1 MKLYLRIW
9 LAIVLTIAI
18 FAVVAGLFARNHSEN
33 LREQMRDQI
42 REQYRGAYSDL
53 EIKDSSGK
61 VVGRAKPPARRSPA
75 DLDAALGGGGSPML
89 DAPLPKR
96 AYTIALD
103 NGQQLELVLPNRPPP
118 RFMRPDAPWY
128 FSPWGFVWALGLMAI
143 AVGLGAY
150 PIVRRLT
157 RRLEA
162 LQNGVDQWGA
172 GRLSARVP
180 VEGTDEVASLAKK
193 FNHAATQIETLVT
206 SHKSLLA
213 NASHELRSP
222 LARIRMA
229 LALLQAT
236 PDKAEGVASEL
247 TRQEIGRNIQ
257 ELDSL
262 IEEILLASRLDSP
275 EASIGTPES
284 FDLMGL
290 AAEEC
295 ARVLAELQ
303 VADNTQGTFDM
314 QGYPKLIRR
323 LLRNLLENAQRHN
336 DTGQGAVTLAL
347 TLDKQQLVITVRDHG
362 TGVPAE
368 ECERVF
374 EPFYRAKNAS
384 ERDGGVGLG
393 LALVK
398 SIAERHNGGAKCVPM
413 QEGVGSCFIVRLA
426 AHVTSNHQH

>member
-1 MKLYLRIW
+1 MKLYVRIW

-18 FAVVAGLFARNHSEN
+18 FTIVAGWFARNHSEN

-42 REQYRGAYSDL
+42 REQYRGANSDL
-53 EIKDSSGK
+53 EIKDNSGK

-75 DLDAALGGGGSPML
+75 DLDTALGGPPPL
-89 DAPLPKR
+89 EAAPPKR
-96 AYTIALD
+96 VYAITLD
-103 NGQQLELVLPNRPPP
+103 NGQQLELVLPSRPPP
-118 RFMRPDAPWY
+118 RFMRHDAPWY

-180 VEGTDEVASLAKK
+180 VEGTDEVAALATK
-193 FNHAATQIETLVT
+193 FNHAAAQIETLVT

-229 LALLQAT
+229 LALLKAT
-236 PDKAEGVASEL
+236 PDEASEASSVV
-247 TRQEIGRNIQ
+247 TRDEISRNIQ

-275 EASIGTPES
+275 EASVGTPES

-295 ARVLAELQ
+295 ARTSAELV

-314 QGYPKLIRR
+314 QGHPKLIRR

-336 DTGQGAVTLAL
+336 DVVQGAVVLAL

-362 TGVPAE
+362 AGVPAK

-398 SIAERHNGGAKCVPM
+398 SIAMRHGGSAICKDTHGAGGQFV
-413 QEGVGSCFIVRLA
+413 VKLA
-426 AHVTSNHQH
+426 STA

>member
-1 MKLYLRIW
+1 MKLYVRIW

-75 DLDAALGGGGSPML
+75 DLDAALGVPPMP
-89 DAPLPKR
+89 DAQPPKR
-96 AYTIALD
+96 AYAITLD
-103 NGQQLELVLPNRPPP
+103 NGQQLELVLPSRPPP
-118 RFMRPDAPWY
+118 RFMRPDPPWY
-128 FSPWGFVWALGLMAI
+128 FSPWGFAWALGLMAI

-180 VEGTDEVASLAKK
+180 VEGTDEVAALAKK
-193 FNHAATQIETLVT
+193 FNHAAAQIETLVT

-229 LALLQAT
+229 LALLQAM
-236 PDKAEGVASEL
+236 PDKAEGATSEL
-247 TRQEIGRNIQ
+247 TRQEIQRNIQ

-295 ARVLAELQ
+295 ARTSTELQ

-314 QGYPKLIRR
+314 QGHPKLIRR

-336 DTGQGAVTLAL
+336 DAAQGTTLLALTLGDL

-362 TGVPAE
+362 AGVPAE

-398 SIAERHNGGAKCVPM
+398 TIALRHGGSAVCVPT
-413 QEGVGSCFIVRLA
+413 QGVGGCFVVKLA
-426 AHVTSNHQH
+426 ASPT

>member
-1 MKLYLRIW
+1 MKLYIRIW

-61 VVGRAKPPARRSPA
+61 VVGRAKPPLRRSPA
-75 DLDAALGGGGSPML
+75 DLDVALG
-89 DAPLPKR
+89 APSTPDVPPPKR
-96 AYTIALD
+96 AYAITLD
-103 NGQQLELVLPNRPPP
+103 NGQQLELVLPSRPPP
-118 RFMRPDAPWY
+118 RFMRPNAPWY
-128 FSPWGFVWALGLMAI
+128 FSPWGFAWALGLMAI

-180 VEGTDEVASLAKK
+180 VEGTDEVAALATK
-193 FNHAATQIETLVT
+193 FNHAAAQIEALVT

-229 LALLQAT
+229 LVLLQAT
-236 PDKAEGVASEL
+236 PDKASETTSEL
-247 TRQEIGRNIQ
+247 TQQEIQRNIQ

-295 ARVLAELQ
+295 ARTSTELQ

-314 QGYPKLIRR
+314 QGHPKLIRR

-336 DTGQGAVTLAL
+336 DAAQGAVTLAL

-362 TGVPAE
+362 AGVPAE

-398 SIAERHNGGAKCVPM
+398 SIAIRHGGSAVCSPT
-413 QEGVGSCFIVRLA
+413 QGAGGCFVVKLA
-426 AHVTSNHQH
+426 A

>member
-1 MKLYLRIW
+1 MKLYVRIW

-33 LREQMRDQI
+33 LREQMREQI

-75 DLDAALGGGGSPML
+75 DLDAALGVPPTPASP
-89 DAPLPKR
+89 PPKR
-96 AYTIALD
+96 VYAITLD
-103 NGQQLELVLPNRPPP
+103 SGQQLELILPNRPPQ
-118 RFMRPDAPWY
+118 RLMRPNPPWY
-128 FSPWGFVWALGLMAI
+128 FSPWGFALALGLMAI

-180 VEGTDEVASLAKK
+180 VEGSDEVAALATK
-193 FNHAATQIETLVT
+193 FNHAAAQIETLVT

-229 LALLQAT
+229 LTLLQAT
-236 PDKAEGVASEL
+236 PDKASEASSKA
-247 TRQEIGRNIQ
+247 TVNEINQNIQ

-275 EASIGTPES
+275 EASIGTLES

-295 ARVLAELQ
+295 ARTSAELQ

-314 QGYPKLIRR
+314 QGHPKLIRR

-336 DTGQGAVTLAL
+336 DAAQGAVILAL
-347 TLDKQQLVITVRDHG
+347 TRGKQQLVITVSDYG
-362 TGVPAE
+362 AGVPAG
-368 ECERVF
+368 ECSRVF

-398 SIAERHNGGAKCVPM
+398 TIAMRHGGSAVCEDTRGAGGRFV
-413 QEGVGSCFIVRLA
+413 VSLSA
-426 AHVTSNHQH
+426 A

>member
-61 VVGRAKPPARRSPA
+61 VVGRAKPPTRRSPA
-75 DLDAALGGGGSPML
+75 DLDAALGVPPAP
-89 DAPLPKR
+89 DVPLPKR
-96 AYTIALD
+96 AYAITLD
-103 NGQQLELVLPNRPPP
+103 NGQQLELVLPSRPPP
-118 RFMRPDAPWY
+118 RFLRPDPPWY
-128 FSPWGFVWALGLMAI
+128 FSPWGFIWALGLMAI

-162 LQNGVDQWGA
+162 LQNGVDQWGS

-180 VEGTDEVASLAKK
+180 VEGTDEVAALATK
-193 FNHAATQIETLVT
+193 FNHAAAQIETLVT

-236 PDKAEGVASEL
+236 PDKASEAASEL
-247 TRQEIGRNIQ
+247 TRQEIQRNLQ

-295 ARVLAELQ
+295 ARVLAELH

-314 QGYPKLIRR
+314 QGHPKLIRR

-336 DTGQGAVTLAL
+336 DAAQGAVTLAL
-347 TLDKQQLVITVRDHG
+347 TLEKQHFVITVRDHG
-362 TGVPAE
+362 AGVPAE

-398 SIAERHNGGAKCVPM
+398 SIAVRHGGSALCAGAQGAGGCFVAK
-413 QEGVGSCFIVRLA
+413 LA
-426 AHVTSNHQH
+426 A

>member
-1 MKLYLRIW
+1 MKLYIRIW

-61 VVGRAKPPARRSPA
+61 VVGRAKPPLRRSPA
-75 DLDAALGGGGSPML
+75 DLDVALG
-89 DAPLPKR
+89 APSTPDVPPPKR
-96 AYTIALD
+96 AYAITLD
-103 NGQQLELVLPNRPPP
+103 NGQQLELVLPSRPPP
-118 RFMRPDAPWY
+118 RFMRPNAPWY
-128 FSPWGFVWALGLMAI
+128 FSPWGFAWALGLMAI

-180 VEGTDEVASLAKK
+180 VEGTDEVAALATK
-193 FNHAATQIETLVT
+193 FNHAAAQIEALVT

-229 LALLQAT
+229 LVLLQAT
-236 PDKAEGVASEL
+236 PDKASETTSEL
-247 TRQEIGRNIQ
+247 TQQEIQRNIQ
-257 ELDSL
+257 ELDGL

-295 ARVLAELQ
+295 ARTSTELH

-314 QGYPKLIRR
+314 QGHPKLIRR

-336 DTGQGAVTLAL
+336 DAAQGAVTLAL

-362 TGVPAE
+362 AGVPAE

-398 SIAERHNGGAKCVPM
+398 SIAIRHGGSAVCSPT
-413 QEGVGSCFIVRLA
+413 QGAGGCFVVKLA
-426 AHVTSNHQH
+426 A

>member
-1 MKLYLRIW
+1 MKLYVRIW
-9 LAIVLTIAI
+9 LAIVLSIAI
-18 FAVVAGLFARNHSEN
+18 FTVVAGLFARNHSEN
-33 LREQMRDQI
+33 LHEQMRDQI
-42 REQYRGAYSDL
+42 REQYRGANSDL
-53 EIKDSSGK
+53 EIRDNNGK

-75 DLDAALGGGGSPML
+75 DLDAALGGGPPRIE
-89 DAPLPKR
+89 ATPPKR
-96 AYTIALD
+96 AYAITLD
-103 NGQQLELVLPNRPPP
+103 NGQQLELVLPSRPPQ
-118 RFMRPDAPWY
+118 RFLRPDPPWY
-128 FSPWGFVWALGLMAI
+128 FSPWGFAWALGLMAI

-172 GRLSARVP
+172 GRLSARLP
-180 VEGTDEVASLAKK
+180 MEGSDEVAALAKK
-193 FNHAATQIETLVT
+193 FNHAAAQIETLVT
-206 SHKSLLA
+206 AHKSLLA

-229 LALLQAT
+229 LALLQAM
-236 PDKAEGVASEL
+236 PDKVSEATSEL
-247 TRQEIGRNIQ
+247 TRQEISRNIQ
-257 ELDSL
+257 ELDGL

-275 EASIGTPES
+275 DASIGTPEF

-290 AAEEC
+290 AAEQC
-295 ARVLAELQ
+295 ARISAELH
-303 VADNTQGTFDM
+303 VANNTQGTFDM
-314 QGYPKLIRR
+314 QGHPKLIRR

-336 DTGQGAVTLAL
+336 DAVQGAVVLAL
-347 TLDKQQLVITVRDHG
+347 TLEKQQLVITVRDHG
-362 TGVPAE
+362 LGVPAE

-398 SIAERHNGGAKCVPM
+398 SIAIRHGGSATCVPT
-413 QEGVGSCFIVRLA
+413 QGAGGCFVVKLA
-426 AHVTSNHQH
+426 LQSKMAF